1 LNNKQWLILDNY
13 VHVSWKGAKML
24 FYNPLNGAIL
34 EYAASQ
40 SLGRLVRHLQF
51 AKNLRVVPLTG
62 ADLSNPEISRF
73 VRELRH
79 HFMADLIDS
88 GMSTGKPIQ
97 MTPHTKVQRDV
108 ELIKRDPLRSA
119 GESMMKYLGEVSL
132 YINSTCSLGC
142 GLCASAYKQFL
153 CCTAPGKR
161 EMELPS
167 IKSLFQQIKAAPL
180 CRVNILGGDIF
191 AFSRLAELWAILD
204 DHPRSLE
211 KIFYIHYLNLIQGE
225 DKLAVFPTD
234 AASFKIVVTLPVQ
247 GEPWQRMVELLEA
260 NRVRGQFLFIVGS
273 EAEVAEA
280 EALIAPFPPDRY
292 AFHPYFDGINRAFFE
307 ANVFI
312 DRTDIREAKPTAREI
327 QARQLV
333 NPFHFGTLTIL
344 SSGRIH
350 ANVNRPQLGTLGQDT
365 IHEAV
370 YKEMYR
376 GSSWRRIRKKAK
388 PCKHCTFEAL
398 CPPLSN
404 YEYALARNDLCH
416 IRK

>member
-1 LNNKQWLILDNY
+1 MNNRQWLILDNY
-13 VHVSWKGAKML
+13 VHLSCKGAEML
-24 FYNPLNGAIL
+24 FYNPLNGTIL
-34 EYAASQ
+34 EYAASE
-40 SLGRLVRHLQF
+40 SLGRLVRHLQS

-73 VRELRH
+73 VGELRR
-79 HFMADLIDS
+79 HFMADLIDT
-88 GMSTGKPIQ
+88 GLSTGKPIQ
-97 MTPHTKVQRDV
+97 MAPYTKVQKDV

-119 GESMMKYLGEVSL
+119 GEAMMKYLGEVSL
-132 YINSTCSLGC
+132 YINSACSLGC
-142 GLCASAYKQFL
+142 RVCASAYKQFL
-153 CCTAPGKR
+153 CCTAPGR
-161 EMELPS
+161 GEMEILS

-180 CRVNILGGDIF
+180 SRLNILGGDIF
-191 AFSRLAELWAILD
+191 AFSGLAELWAILD

-211 KIFYIHYLNLIQGE
+211 KVFYIHYLNLIQGE
-225 DKLAVFPTD
+225 EKLALFPAA
-234 AASFKIVVTLPVQ
+234 AASFKIIVTLPVQ
-247 GEPWQRMVELLEA
+247 REPWQRVVELLRK
-260 NRVRGQFLFIVGS
+260 NKVKGQFLFIIGS

-280 EALIAPFPPDRY
+280 EALIAPLPPDQY
-292 AFHPYFDGINRAFFE
+292 AFHPYFDGSNRAFFE

-327 QARQLV
+327 QARQSV

-350 ANVNRPQLGTLGQDT
+350 ANVNRPQLGTLGKDT

-370 YKEMYR
+370 YREMYR
-376 GSSWRRIRKKAK
+376 GSSWRRTRKKVK
-388 PCKHCTFEAL
+388 PCKHCAFAAL